1 MPPMPPMGPGGR
13 KPGGPHGARL
23 TMEKPKDAKNTLKKL
38 ISYIG
43 RNRYLFFALI
53 GVMLII
59 TLLNLAAPSI
69 QQIAIDCIT
78 LTKKKTSVDFGA
90 LGKTLIGLGA
100 VYLLSSVFTYMQGIF
115 SAKLSQY
122 TVKTMRKDLFSSLVR
137 LPIKYLDTH
146 SHGDIMS
153 RMTNDVENIS
163 TTISQ
168 SIGSLISGVLTIV
181 GTVVIMLL
189 YSPLLTLISLST
201 VFLTIF
207 VSGVLTKYMK
217 KYFIKQ
223 QVLLGEINGEVEEMV
238 VGYRTVVSYGKEQDA
253 VDKFEKMSN
262 NLKKCGI
269 KAQIFGGVM
278 GPCMNL
284 ISNFGF
290 ILIAA
295 FGGWFAIKGVITV
308 GTIQAFIL
316 YSKQF
321 SRPINEIANQFANI
335 QTAIA
340 GAERI
345 FEVMDADK
353 ETDEGKADFEVENVK
368 GDIDF
373 KHIDFS
379 YVPEKQVLK
388 DLDLEVK
395 AGQKIAIVGA
405 TGSGKTTI
413 VNLLTRFYPVD
424 SGEITIDGQS
434 IYDIPKDKL
443 RRSIA
448 IVLQDTVLFKDTIE
462 ENIRYGRENAVYAGT
477 VSTAKLIEE
486 NIRYGREN
494 ATLDEIKAAAK
505 FANADEFIE
514 RLSEGYD
521 TVLAEG
527 GSNLSQGQRQL
538 LSIARAVLADPKILI
553 LDEATSSVD
562 TRTEMHIQSAMVAL
576 MKNRTSLIIAHRLS
590 TIRDA
595 DKIVVIDGG
604 RVAEQGSHEE
614 LIAAKGCYYRLYQTQ
629 FSGVKT

>member
-38 ISYIG
+38 IGYIG

-153 RMTNDVENIS
+153 RMTNDVEN
-163 TTISQ
+163 ISQ

-295 FGGWFAIKGVITV
+295 FGGWFAIKGFITV

-462 ENIRYGRENAVYAGT
+462 ENIRYGRENA
-477 VSTAKLIEE
+477 
-486 NIRYGREN
+486 
-494 ATLDEIKAAAK
+494 TLDEIKAAAK

>member
-13 KPGGPHGARL
+13 KPGGPHGAML

-38 ISYIG
+38 IGYIG

-290 ILIAA
+290 IAA
-295 FGGWFAIKGVITV
+295 FGGWFAIKDFITV

-462 ENIRYGRENAVYAGT
+462 ENIRYGRENA
-477 VSTAKLIEE
+477 
-486 NIRYGREN
+486 
-494 ATLDEIKAAAK
+494 TLDEIKAAAK

-514 RLSEGYD
+514 RLPEGYD

>member
-38 ISYIG
+38 IGYIG

-78 LTKKKTSVDFGA
+78 LTKKKTSVDFSA

-295 FGGWFAIKGVITV
+295 FGGWFAIKDFITV

-368 GDIDF
+368 GD
-373 KHIDFS
+373 IDFS

-462 ENIRYGRENAVYAGT
+462 ENIRYGRENA
-477 VSTAKLIEE
+477 
-486 NIRYGREN
+486 
-494 ATLDEIKAAAK
+494 TLDEIKAAAK

-514 RLSEGYD
+514 RLPEGYD

>member
-23 TMEKPKDAKNTLKKL
+23 TMEKPKDARNTLKKL
-38 ISYIG
+38 IGYIG

-78 LTKKKTSVDFGA
+78 LTKKKTSVDFSA
-90 LGKTLIGLGA
+90 LGRTLIGLGA

-295 FGGWFAIKGVITV
+295 FGGWFAIKGFITV

-462 ENIRYGRENAVYAGT
+462 ENIRYGRENA
-477 VSTAKLIEE
+477 
-486 NIRYGREN
+486 
-494 ATLDEIKAAAK
+494 TLDEIKAAK

>member
-1 MPPMPPMGPGGR
+1 
-13 KPGGPHGARL
+13 
-23 TMEKPKDAKNTLKKL
+23 
-38 ISYIG
+38 
-43 RNRYLFFALI
+43 
-53 GVMLII
+53 MLII

-78 LTKKKTSVDFGA
+78 LTKKKTSVDFSA

-295 FGGWFAIKGVITV
+295 FGGWFAIKDFITV

-462 ENIRYGRENAVYAGT
+462 ENIRYGRENA
-477 VSTAKLIEE
+477 
-486 NIRYGREN
+486 
-494 ATLDEIKAAAK
+494 TLDEIKAAAK

-514 RLSEGYD
+514 RLPEGYD

>member
-1 MPPMPPMGPGGR
+1 
-13 KPGGPHGARL
+13 
-23 TMEKPKDAKNTLKKL
+23 
-38 ISYIG
+38 
-43 RNRYLFFALI
+43 
-53 GVMLII
+53 
-59 TLLNLAAPSI
+59 
-69 QQIAIDCIT
+69 
-78 LTKKKTSVDFGA
+78 
-90 LGKTLIGLGA
+90 
-100 VYLLSSVFTYMQGIF
+100 
-115 SAKLSQY
+115 
-122 TVKTMRKDLFSSLVR
+122 
-137 LPIKYLDTH
+137 
-146 SHGDIMS
+146 
-153 RMTNDVENIS
+153 
-163 TTISQ
+163 
-168 SIGSLISGVLTIV
+168 
-181 GTVVIMLL
+181 
-189 YSPLLTLISLST
+189 
-201 VFLTIF
+201 
-207 VSGVLTKYMK
+207 
-217 KYFIKQ
+217 
-223 QVLLGEINGEVEEMV
+223 
-238 VGYRTVVSYGKEQDA
+238 
-253 VDKFEKMSN
+253 
-262 NLKKCGI
+262 
-269 KAQIFGGVM
+269 
-278 GPCMNL
+278 
-284 ISNFGF
+284 
-290 ILIAA
+290 
-295 FGGWFAIKGVITV
+295 
-308 GTIQAFIL
+308 
-316 YSKQF
+316 
-321 SRPINEIANQFANI
+321 
-335 QTAIA
+335 
-340 GAERI
+340 
-345 FEVMDADK
+345 MDADK

-368 GDIDF
+368 GDINF

-462 ENIRYGRENAVYAGT
+462 ENIRYGRENA
-477 VSTAKLIEE
+477 
-486 NIRYGREN
+486 
-494 ATLDEIKAAAK
+494 TLDEIKAAAK

-514 RLSEGYD
+514 RLPEGYD
-521 TVLAEG
+521 TVLADG

>member
-38 ISYIG
+38 IGYIG

-295 FGGWFAIKGVITV
+295 FGGWFAIKGFITV

-462 ENIRYGRENAVYAGT
+462 ENIRYGRENA
-477 VSTAKLIEE
+477 
-486 NIRYGREN
+486 
-494 ATLDEIKAAAK
+494 TLDEIKAAK

-514 RLSEGYD
+514 RLPEGYD

>member
-1 MPPMPPMGPGGR
+1 M
-13 KPGGPHGARL
+13 
-23 TMEKPKDAKNTLKKL
+23 L
-38 ISYIG
+38 IGYIG

-53 GVMLII
+53 GEMLII

-78 LTKKKTSVDFGA
+78 LTKKKTSVDFSA

-122 TVKTMRKDLFSSLVR
+122 TIKTMRKDLFSSLVR

-295 FGGWFAIKGVITV
+295 FGGWFAIKGFITV

-368 GDIDF
+368 GDISF

-448 IVLQDTVLFKDTIE
+448 IVLQDTVLFKDT
-462 ENIRYGRENAVYAGT
+462 
-477 VSTAKLIEE
+477 IEE